1 MKFTNFRME
10 NSRVL
15 ESNENISE
23 TEINQ
28 CVGQDKKKQQNVMA
42 TNEKSTKFPKD
53 LKLTDAKTISKLFL
67 DLKIYNIYG
76 KEDDID
82 SGTDKEQKA
91 LAPTKD
97 QGKYES
103 STETSLNTNT
113 CMVCSEIFED
123 LLEQRQHFKLD
134 WHRYNLKLKLQG
146 SPRISE
152 DAFNHLIENAPK
164 DGINIFKR
172 KDSEVSD
179 DDAESLSGSEADS
192 DIEDCDDS
200 NLHKCSNQMSDEALK
215 LLRHPKIFLES
226 QGTVFSMYKC
236 ILSPQNEIAEKD
248 THIPVVTEG
257 DWLNSIYRLPKR
269 LNWAILMLG
278 GGHFAAAV
286 FNGDKVVVHKTF
298 HCYTV
303 RRKQGGGQSSADG
316 KSGTNHPKSAGAS
329 LRRYNEASLS
339 QHVKDIIKTWNDDYL
354 SKCHLIFYRA
364 ASSNKKI
371 LFGSVTGSSKDK
383 PILYKEDPRVRSIPF
398 PTRRATF
405 KEVKRVHQLFLTIER
420 CANMRVLNDLR
431 SEARETD
438 ENVDINVGDNSNTRT
453 PRIHVK
459 DNSLKVSQS
468 NKPARAI
475 RRSKSR
481 ESPKRQLPD
490 FVQMLADHT
499 MSDSDSDDLSDKDDL
514 RWVIEQHS
522 TEGLMEYD
530 NSPVGKVNR
539 RKKKKANKRSLQNVL
554 TDLEDKTNDEHE
566 DDELGEIMNNL
577 TTSCKIGNQKLLME
591 TILALQDVISTGEES
606 TVKQYNFINIQ
617 NVSDLLNKG
626 FGEVTTA
633 LHIATQCGHKQVIQI
648 LLDHGSD
655 PTIKDKQKKCPYN
668 LAPDRETRNVF
679 RRFQA
684 KWPNKYNWADACI
697 PTNDLLTPEEEARKE
712 EKRKEKRR
720 AQRQTKKEK
729 DNLLKEQ
736 KAVLQKEEKEREAFL
751 KLSDREK
758 RALAA
763 ERRIIAAKAAESN
776 SEDSKSEA
784 ASLGLTIQRCYQCGI
799 DITGK
804 VPFEYQNYR
813 FCTTSCVKLHR
824 KKCATNS

>member
-1 MKFTNFRME
+1 LKFTIFRIEKNRVPE
-10 NSRVL
+10 NNKNMSDP
-15 ESNENISE
+15 
-23 TEINQ
+23 EINESI
-28 CVGQDKKKQQNVMA
+28 GQDKKKQQEVVE
-42 TNEKSTKFPKD
+42 TNFKSTKLLKD
-53 LKLTDAKTISKLFL
+53 LKLTDSKTISKLFL
-67 DLKIYNIYG
+67 DLQIYNIYG
-76 KEDDID
+76 REDDID
-82 SGTDKEQKA
+82 SGTNKEQKL
-91 LAPTKD
+91 LAARKD
-97 QGKYES
+97 QTNYET
-103 STETSLNTNT
+103 STESSLNTNT

-123 LLEQRQHFKLD
+123 LLEQRLHFKLD

-146 SPRISE
+146 SPSISE
-152 DAFNHLIENAPK
+152 DAFNILIENAPK
-164 DGINIFKR
+164 DGINVFKR
-172 KDSEVSD
+172 KDSEVPD
-179 DDAESLSGSEADS
+179 DDAESLSGSESDFDIDECADS
-192 DIEDCDDS
+192 YDS
-200 NLHKCSNQMSDEALK
+200 NLNKDSNLVSEEALK
-215 LLRHPKIFLES
+215 LLRHPKIFVES
-226 QGTVFSMYKC
+226 QGSMFSMYKC
-236 ILSPQNEIAEKD
+236 ILSPQREIAEND
-248 THIPVVTEG
+248 TNISGVTEN
-257 DWLNSIYRLPKR
+257 DWLNSIYRLPNQ

-303 RRKQGGGQSSADG
+303 RRKQGGGQSGADN

-405 KEVKRVHQLFLTIER
+405 KEVKRAHQLLLTIQR
-420 CANMRVLNDLR
+420 CRNMNV
-431 SEARETD
+431 AD
-438 ENVDINVGDNSNTRT
+438 ENVGDNCYTRT
-453 PRIHVK
+453 PRIHAK
-459 DNSLKVSQS
+459 DMKASQS
-468 NKPARAI
+468 KKSTRAI

-481 ESPKRQLPD
+481 ESPKRQLPE

-499 MSDSDSDDLSDKDDL
+499 LSDSHSEDLSDKGDL
-514 RWVIEQHS
+514 RWVIEEHS
-522 TEGLMEYD
+522 TEGMMEYD
-530 NSPVGKVNR
+530 TNTIQYDNTPVVKADR
-539 RKKKKANKRSLQNVL
+539 RKKKKANKKSLQSVL
-554 TDLEDKTNDEHE
+554 TDVGDTTNDDHE
-566 DDELGEIMNNL
+566 DDELSEIMNNL

-591 TILALQDVISTGEES
+591 TILALQDVIAANEENTGKHYHS
-606 TVKQYNFINIQ
+606 INIQ

-626 FGEVTTA
+626 FGDVTTA
-633 LHIATQCGHKQVIQI
+633 LHIATQCGHKQVIEI

-684 KWPNKYNWADACI
+684 KCPNKYNWADACI

-720 AQRQTKKEK
+720 AQRQIKKEK

-736 KAVLQKEEKEREAFL
+736 KAVIQKEEKDRESFL

-763 ERRIIAAKAAESN
+763 ERRIIAAKNADSN
-776 SEDSKSEA
+776 SENSKSEA
-784 ASLGLTIQRCYQCGI
+784 TISGLTIQRCYQCGI

-813 FCTTSCVKLHR
+813 FCTTSCVKVHR